1 MAKRL
6 WITGIGGF
14 LGWNVAAIAPPDWEL
29 YGTTHRPGI
38 QHPNAAIATLDLT
51 DRAALTAYFDQIRPD
66 AVLHLA
72 ALSRPN
78 HCQTQPERSYAVNVT
93 ASDWIAELC
102 AARQIPLLFT
112 SSELVFDGQHP
123 PYDETSPVCPINLYG
138 EHKVLAE
145 RRIRDR
151 YPAATIARMPVMF
164 GVPSPQSESFLQ
176 PFLRQLR
183 SGEPLRLF
191 TDEIRM
197 PVSATTAAQGL
208 FLLLDQPGE
217 LFHLGGRDRL
227 SRYDI
232 GQLLTEIFEIPTAH
246 LVPCRQADVTM
257 AAPRAA
263 DLTLDSGK
271 AFALGYNPPSVRSQ
285 LLALRDQV

>member
-38 QHPNAAIATLDLT
+38 QHPNVAIAPLDLT
-51 DRAALTAYFDQIRPD
+51 DHAALTAYFDHIRPD
-66 AVLHLA
+66 GVLHLA

-78 HCQTQPERSYAVNVT
+78 QCQTQPERSYAVNVT
-93 ASDWIAELC
+93 ATTRIAELC

-112 SSELVFDGQHP
+112 SSELVFDGHHP
-123 PYDETSPVCPINLYG
+123 PYDETSPVCPINRYG

-145 RRIRDR
+145 QQIRDR

-208 FLLLDQPGE
+208 FLLFDQPGE
-217 LFHLGGRDRL
+217 LVHLGGRDRL

-232 GQLLTEIFEIPTAH
+232 GQLLAAIFEIPHAR
-246 LVPCRQADVTM
+246 LAPCRQADVTM

-285 LLALRDQV
+285 LLALRDRV